1 MRRLP
6 VFFVL
11 DCSESMVGE
20 NIHKMEEGLQTIVRE
35 LRSDPY
41 ALETAFISA
50 IAFAGVAKIIAP
62 LVEVFSFYPPK
73 LPIGGGTNLGAALDL
88 LMNEIDRSVVKTTSE
103 KKGDWK
109 PYIYLFTDGK
119 PTDDPTQAIQRWKNE
134 YASKSTLIAIGLGK
148 GADYTVLK
156 QLTEHTLV
164 FEESSDGDYI
174 KTLWGWVEDSVRSQS
189 KSVSENIE
197 KTSLPP
203 LDESILTLVKEPMD
217 VVDETC
223 VTLTGRCQ
231 KTKKPYLIKYEREIQ
246 TLGLQE
252 FKLDLA
258 SYHLTGCYPLE
269 ESYFQWTDSRKLQS
283 SINTNSLIG
292 SPGCPHCGNT
302 TAFAV
307 CGCGNLMCING
318 PETAVC
324 PWCEQQVSFAP
335 SSDVYEGFDV
345 NRGRG

>member
-20 NIHKMEEGLQTIVRE
+20 NIQKMEEGLQSIVRT
-35 LRSDPY
+35 LRADPY
-41 ALETAFISA
+41 ALETVFISV
-50 IAFAGVAKIIAP
+50 IAFAGVAKTIAP

-73 LPIGGGTNLGAALDL
+73 LPIGGGTSLAASLEL
-88 LMNEIDRSVVKTTSE
+88 LMSEIDRAVVKTTPQ

-119 PTDDPTQAIQRWKNE
+119 PTDNPTSAIQRWKAE
-134 YASKSTLIAIGLGK
+134 YESRANLIAIGLGK
-148 GADYTVLK
+148 DADYSILK
-156 QLTEHTLV
+156 KLTDNTLI
-164 FEESSDGDYI
+164 FEESSKDDFKKFI
-174 KTLWGWVEDSVRSQS
+174 DWVTASVSSVSR
-189 KSVSENIE
+189 SVSENIE

-203 LDESILTLVKEPMD
+203 LDDSILTLVKEPID
-217 VVDETC
+217 AVDETC

-231 KTKKPYLIKYEREIQ
+231 KTRKPYLIKYEREIQ
-246 TLGLQE
+246 TLELKE
-252 FKLDLA
+252 FKLDLP
-258 SYHLTGCYPLE
+258 SYHLAGCYPLE
-269 ESYFQWTDSRKLQS
+269 ESYFQWTDGHKSKN
-283 SINTNSLIG
+283 SINTSSLIG
-292 SPGCPHCGNT
+292 SPGCPHCGNI

-324 PWCEQQVSFAP
+324 PWCEQQVSFVQGSEA
-335 SSDVYEGFDV
+335 DEGFDV
-345 NRGRG
+345 SRGRG